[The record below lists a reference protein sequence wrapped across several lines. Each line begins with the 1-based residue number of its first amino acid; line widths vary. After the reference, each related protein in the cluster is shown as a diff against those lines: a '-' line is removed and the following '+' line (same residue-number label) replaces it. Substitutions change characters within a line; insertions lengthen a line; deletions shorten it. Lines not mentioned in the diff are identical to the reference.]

1 MKTKSNDNLKVP
13 RHDSGFILLIVM
25 VFLVILSALGYTLST
40 QVSSRIQRDQY
51 KIDYQIARYGC
62 DSGVKFALASLEDIK
77 PELVSHPNVPDFSDL
92 FQLSEEEYQE
102 LLSDWAAQKEAGLG
116 NDGDSFS
123 NSKRLGGFLGMLSGM
138 ADTNSNVF
146 DTNSS
151 INDTNSVSNME
162 SNDEF
167 DPNDLTIPGP
177 YGAEWPLIKELK
189 EIEIGTAKVTIEIED
204 ENAKYPITWAML
216 EDEKNPEL
224 KRVAEASFETFCEWM
239 NLDTIE
245 IEEIKSDLAEINETK
260 PFKFDPKPIKIVER
274 APAKTTSRSSRTRS
288 RTTRRRTSRT
298 SSRTKTIPAT
308 VHTADFAKLF
318 HSSMLDTEILAKQA
332 VVSEKRNESALR
344 YLGMWGS
351 RKVNINTA
359 PRHVLEAAFMFGGD
373 EVEIAEQVI
382 MRRRNKPFKDIA
394 ELKKTFL
401 RYTVQIQKCEKYITT
416 QSNFFT
422 IRVTATSGVAKA
434 SAIIAII
441 KEGEKVQ
448 RVAVLDG

>member
-1 MKTKSNDNLKVP
+1 
-13 RHDSGFILLIVM
+13 M

-62 DSGVKFALASLEDIK
+62 DSGVKFALATLEDIK

-102 LLSDWAAQKEAGLG
+102 LLSDWAAQREADLG

-123 NSKRLGGFLGMLSGM
+123 NSKRLDGLLGMLSGM
-138 ADTNSNVF
+138 DDSNSNIF
-146 DTNSS
+146 DANSS
-151 INDTNSVSNME
+151 IAGTNSVSNMK
-162 SNDEF
+162 STDEF
-167 DPNDLTIPGP
+167 DPNNLTIPGP

-189 EIEIGTAKVTIEIED
+189 EIEIGTAKVIIEIED
-204 ENAKYPITWAML
+204 ENAKYPITWALL
-216 EDEKNPEL
+216 EDKKNTDL

-239 NLDTIE
+239 DLDIFE
-245 IEEIKSDLAEINETK
+245 IDEIKSELAEINKTK
-260 PFKFDPKPIKIVER
+260 PFQFDPKPIKIVEKV
-274 APAKTTSRSSRTRS
+274 PAKKTARSSRRRS
-288 RTTRRRTSRT
+288 RTTRRRTPSRVL
-298 SSRTKTIPAT
+298 SKTIPAT

-332 VVSEKRNESALR
+332 IVSDKRDESALR

-373 EVEIAEQVI
+373 EVEIADEI
-382 MRRRNKPFKDIA
+382 IKRRRSKPFKDI
-394 ELKKTFL
+394 EEFKKAFL
-401 RYTVQIQKCEKYITT
+401 SYSVQIQKCEKYIATEST
-416 QSNFFT
+416 FFT

-441 KEGEKVQ
+441 KEGEKLQ
-448 RVAVLDG
+448 RVAVLEG